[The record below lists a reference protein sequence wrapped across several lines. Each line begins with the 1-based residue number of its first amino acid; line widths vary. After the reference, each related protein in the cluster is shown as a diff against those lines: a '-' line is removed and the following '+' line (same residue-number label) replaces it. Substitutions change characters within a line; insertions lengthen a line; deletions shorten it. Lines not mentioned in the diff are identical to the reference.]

1 MLNEQESKK
10 DVMNHLTGSEDIK
23 SKVNEDLNTDKTS
36 MDELKASMGVK
47 KEAISVHSMPGKFV
61 EASQKKSVGGASSG
75 LSGGSSKKVLL
86 IAIGLILFII
96 IVIAGVL
103 WFANKNIQSPNN
115 QPVAVINENTNDN
128 TNDDIN
134 QNDNTNDNQNQVE
147 NINDNTN
154 DNVNQNDNTNDNQP
168 QNINDNTND
177 NPDNLV
183 IFDADND
190 GLSYEEEL
198 VFSTNPNLEDTDK
211 DGYKDGQEIINLFNP
226 LLPSKDLLTSGL
238 VIRFNNS
245 IYNYLLL
252 RPKVW
257 LAKAEGGNLA
267 EILILPNTETGES
280 FSISSISNTSGL
292 SLTEALVQNEDILGS
307 AANFDST
314 FAMMLNSFKWSV
326 VDNNPSEEDES

>member
-1 MLNEQESKK
+1 MKINFIFYLLLFNVGFSQINEVNKRHSFNATFLDNPPKVDGNVLSDPIWESIPYI
-10 DVMNHLTGSEDIK
+10 DEMIQ
-23 SKVNEDLNTDKTS
+23 SKPS
-36 MDELKASMGVK
+36 FGFKASERTVIRVAFTNSNLYVS
-47 KEAISVHSMPGKFV
+47 AICYDS
-61 EASQKKSVGGASSG
+61 
-75 LSGGSSKKVLL
+75 
-86 IAIGLILFII
+86 
-96 IVIAGVL
+96 
-103 WFANKNIQSPNN
+103 
-115 QPVAVINENTNDN
+115 D
-128 TNDDIN
+128 
-134 QNDNTNDNQNQVE
+134 
-147 NINDNTN
+147 
-154 DNVNQNDNTNDNQP
+154 
-168 QNINDNTND
+168 
-177 NPDNLV
+177 PDNLV

-307 AANFDST
+307 AANFENYSLDGKEALRSKDGRKVISLNGEYIVVIAYDTGSLGSANFDST